1 VKAVDFK
8 FTYLFFSCTF
18 SNHWYTLKRRL
29 EAGEVEQVGCKEQL
43 LGKYSE
49 GSLIKVQ
56 QLQLIVAVIIH
67 IHFLYVTIRYT
78 STDTEGLIMV
88 IL

>member
-1 VKAVDFK
+1 MKAIDFK

-18 SNHWYTLKRRL
+18 SNDWYTLKRRL
-29 EAGEVEQVGCKEQL
+29 EAGKVGQVGCKEQL
-43 LGKYSE
+43 PGKYSE
-49 GSLIKVQ
+49 ASPVKVQ
-56 QLQLIVAVIIH
+56 QLQLIVAVIIR
-67 IHFLYVTIRYT
+67 IHSLYMTIRYT